1 LTRHEPTISRRVAGG
16 MGKNNNV
23 RYPVPISEWSED
35 DRPREKLLKYGE
47 HVLSNAELLA
57 ILIRTGTPGR
67 SAVDIGREVLHRF
80 KSLRAMS
87 GADISEFRKIKGL
100 KNAKIAQIK
109 AAIEL
114 GRRMLSEKKKPS
126 APIKHSSDVANLL
139 MPLMRDLKKER
150 FILLLLDGRNAVSDM
165 IDIDYGTVDR
175 ANPYIRD
182 IIQTAIRNNAPSVI
196 VAHNHPSGATTPSEN
211 DKAFTRS
218 LMMAAKATGI
228 NFFDHIIIGNDLY
241 FSFADKG
248 FIGEYETKAIR
259 EL

>member
-1 LTRHEPTISRRVAGG
+1 MKKDNKA
-16 MGKNNNV
+16 
-23 RYPVPISEWSED
+23 RYPIPIREWSED

-47 HVLSNAELLA
+47 HALSNAELLA

-67 SAVDIGREVLHRF
+67 SAVDIGRELLHKF

-87 GADISEFRKIKGL
+87 SVDISEFRKINGL

-114 GRRMLSEKKKPS
+114 GRRMQSEEKTLADPVR
-126 APIKHSSDVANLL
+126 HSSDVANLL

-150 FILLLLDGRNAVSDM
+150 FVLLLLDGRNAVSDT

-182 IIQTAIRNNAPSVI
+182 IIQTAIRHNAPSII

-228 NFFDHIIIGNDLY
+228 SFFDHIIIGNDSY

>member
-1 LTRHEPTISRRVAGG
+1 MKKDNKVQ
-16 MGKNNNV
+16 
-23 RYPVPISEWSED
+23 YPIPIREWAED

-47 HVLSNAELLA
+47 HALSNAELLA

-67 SAVDIGREVLHRF
+67 SAVDIGRELLHRF

-87 GADISEFRKIKGL
+87 SVDISEFRKINGL

-114 GRRMLSEKKKPS
+114 GRRMLSEEKTLADPVR
-126 APIKHSSDVANLL
+126 HSSDVANLL

-150 FILLLLDGRNAVSDM
+150 FVLLLLDGRNAVSDT

-182 IIQTAIRNNAPSVI
+182 IIQTAIRHNAPSII

-228 NFFDHIIIGNDLY
+228 SFFDHIIIGNDSY